1 MARYVRERV
10 WHPSQQ
16 ISEQSD
22 GSIVLSLTVSND
34 WALRSWILGFGP
46 VARVLAPP
54 HLAAQIL
61 EEIERTRSQY
71 VPALE

>member
-1 MARYVRERV
+1 MSKMLEEIREQ
-10 WHPSQQ
+10 P
-16 ISEQSD
+16 D
-22 GSIVLSLTVSND
+22 GSVILALTVSND

-61 EEIERTRSQY
+61 GEVERTRSHY
-71 VPALE
+71 VPGLE